1 MKTHAIQIK
10 YSEKQDM
17 YAYNSK
23 TNMLDVISKD
33 CSKNSLQM
41 QPGMVYFYTDGIHVL
56 TKLIMHS
63 FALVIYCKTDK
74 SLFDFKHSSL
84 SPNITY

>member
-1 MKTHAIQIK
+1 
-10 YSEKQDM
+10 M

-56 TKLIMHS
+56 TKSNMHN
-63 FALVIYCKTDK
+63 FALVIYYKTDK

-84 SPNITY
+84 